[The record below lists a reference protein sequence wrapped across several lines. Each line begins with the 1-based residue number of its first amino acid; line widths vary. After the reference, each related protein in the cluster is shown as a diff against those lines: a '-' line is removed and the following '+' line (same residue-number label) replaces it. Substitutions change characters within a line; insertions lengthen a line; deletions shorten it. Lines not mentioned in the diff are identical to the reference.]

1 MTVKKTS
8 DNSRI
13 GHGKAGPGRPK
24 GRPNNATLG
33 IREALTRVLE
43 GNAENLLTWIA
54 SIAEG
59 VKEPRIEDGK
69 PVLDQNGEPVMKWLR
84 QPDPGYAT
92 RLILDMAEYQLPK
105 LARTELTGELS
116 VRGRLIIED

>member
-1 MTVKKTS
+1 MPVKKTS

-13 GHGKAGPGRPK
+13 GRGKAGPGRPK

-33 IREALTRVLE
+33 IREAFARVLD
-43 GNAENLLTWIA
+43 GNAENLPLWIA
-54 SIAEG
+54 SIAQG
-59 VKEPRIEDGK
+59 VKEPRMRDGK
-69 PVLDQNGEPVMKWLR
+69 PVLGEDGEPLMKWLR

-105 LARTELTGELS
+105 LARTELTGELA
-116 VRGRLIIED
+116 VRGKLIIED